1 MVISIDN
8 VLVKTKKWK
17 LVLYLA
23 LISSFGAVYAF
34 VITHKDKLKKYDK
47 PDGEFFSAVSSQH
60 QDQTQISLN
69 RLRKNSVFDRKMRT
83 GSWRIKI
90 PLLREIM
97 DSFLRIL
104 K

>member
-1 MVISIDN
+1 MEVSP
-8 VLVKTKKWK
+8 L
-17 LVLYLA
+17 LLA

-47 PDGEFFSAVSSQH
+47 PDGEFFSTVSSQH

-69 RLRKNSVFDRKMRT
+69 RLRKKILSSTEKMRT
-83 GSWRIKI
+83 GSW
-90 PLLREIM
+90 PL
-97 DSFLRIL
+97 FLMIL